1 MNDRRVHFHVF
12 CSVKGGV
19 GKSTLAVAMAKLL
32 AARGRVP
39 VLIDVDLTGSSL
51 ADGLA
56 LCAPKMT
63 ECVDGSMDLDAPP
76 TGAFLSHAET
86 VNKRHARKLWMLE
99 EPPAPPYLNDALLY
113 QVRVPHRDCRVD
125 AMLWS
130 HERPDGVLYLP
141 SSPLRKDVEDSSM
154 LLHGNEHFKWVRR
167 AAWVLEALLS
177 LRKDITDVVLDMPP
191 GMVGF
196 THQIIG
202 YLDMLAAGEA
212 LTEDFP
218 DLTVPGILAS
228 VQIFL
233 LTTPDWNALL
243 PTLEDVASAAMYYP
257 ALHLRPIVNRTNFT
271 ALSDIQRAL
280 RQRELDPALRDLGLE
295 EKLEAVDEGS
305 TLGEIFRRRDLVM
318 TSKEAARLENILLKE
333 ER

>member
-1 MNDRRVHFHVF
+1 MSDRRIHFHVF

-32 AARGRVP
+32 AARERVP

-63 ECVDGSMDLDAPP
+63 QLDDGRMDLDAPP
-76 TGAFLSHAET
+76 TGEILSRAET
-86 VNKRHARKLWMLE
+86 VDKRNARKLWGLE
-99 EPPAPPYLNDALLY
+99 DPPAPPYFNDALLY
-113 QVRVPHRDCRVD
+113 QVKVPHRDCRVD

-130 HERPDGVLYLP
+130 HEPRDRVLYLP

-154 LLHGNEHFKWVRR
+154 LLHGEEHFKWVRR
-167 AAWVLEALLS
+167 AAWVLEALLT

-191 GMVGF
+191 NMVGF
-196 THQIIG
+196 THEIIG
-202 YLDMLAAGEA
+202 YLDVLATKDA

-218 DLTVPGILAS
+218 DLTALGISAQ

-233 LTTPDWNALL
+233 LTTPDWNTLL
-243 PTLEDVASAAMYYP
+243 PALEYVAEAATHYP
-257 ALHLRPIVNRTNFT
+257 ALCFRTIVNRTSL
-271 ALSDIQRAL
+271 ASLSNIQRLL
-280 RQRELDPALRDLGLE
+280 RQRELDPTLRPLGLE
-295 EKLEAVDEGS
+295 DKLEAVDEAS
-305 TLGEIFRRRDLVM
+305 ALGEIFRRRDLDI
-318 TSKEAARLENILLKE
+318 TSKEAARLEKILLKE
-333 ER
+333 EQ